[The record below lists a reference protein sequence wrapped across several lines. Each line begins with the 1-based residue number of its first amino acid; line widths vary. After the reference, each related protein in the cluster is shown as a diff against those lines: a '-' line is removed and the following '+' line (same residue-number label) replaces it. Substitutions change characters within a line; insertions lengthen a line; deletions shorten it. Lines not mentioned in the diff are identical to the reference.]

1 MGRQLRSAV
10 GISWSPARRAG
21 SVRDWRGTTSNTGH
35 RKARRQV
42 ATLGGGERRTRAVL
56 SEPPTNATVPPHGRR
71 TLLES
76 ASATVA
82 ISRGCFNLSQGVV
95 PPG

>member
-21 SVRDWRGTTSNTGH
+21 WRGTTSNTGH

-76 ASATVA
+76 ASATGA